1 MRVVKENLVRRR
13 SRHLA
18 GAGELQPRCRGCCG
32 RARVR
37 RAPRACGTGR
47 ARPSRPYRESSACV
61 AFTAFRFEP
70 AFDAPQFLSILH
82 CENVLNLG
90 VKRIRAMEDADRSS
104 KLSASNDEL
113 LLLAVRIVCL
123 GFLGY
128 WSLILI
134 RPFLTI
140 IVWSIIIAIALYPIF
155 DWLSAKLY
163 GHRALAAVAVTILSL
178 LVMLGPA
185 TWLALSLAETVR
197 TLLARLGD
205 GTLTFPPPSDA
216 IKAWP
221 LIGEKIYESWLL
233 ASTNLRALVI
243 EAAPHLKPLGSSL
256 LNAAG
261 SIGINLLKFII
272 AVVISG
278 FLLIPGPSLIHS
290 IKNVL
295 SRVAARGE
303 EFVDLAGATIRN
315 VSRGIIGIAIL
326 QALLAGVGLLFA
338 GVPAAGLFS
347 LLVLVFGIIQIGPS
361 VILLPLIIWSW
372 FTMDT
377 TTAVLFTLY
386 MVPVNLLDN
395 MLRPLVA
402 KGLSTPMPVILIGV
416 LGGTLVH
423 GMIGL
428 FVGPIVLSIAWQLL
442 VVWTRDTSRS
452 TPTAP

>member
-1 MRVVKENLVRRR
+1 
-13 SRHLA
+13 
-18 GAGELQPRCRGCCG
+18 
-32 RARVR
+32 
-37 RAPRACGTGR
+37 
-47 ARPSRPYRESSACV
+47 
-61 AFTAFRFEP
+61 
-70 AFDAPQFLSILH
+70 
-82 CENVLNLG
+82 
-90 VKRIRAMEDADRSS
+90 MEDADRSS

-140 IVWSIIIAIALYPIF
+140 IVWSIIIAVALSPIF

-163 GHRALAAVAVTILSL
+163 GHRALAAVAVTIFSL
-178 LVMLGPA
+178 LLMLGPA

-205 GTLTFPPPSDA
+205 GTLTFPPPSEEV
-216 IKAWP
+216 KAWP

-243 EAAPHLKPLGSSL
+243 EAAPHLKPIGSSL

-272 AVVISG
+272 AIVISG

-326 QALLAGVGLLFA
+326 QALLAGIGLLFA

-347 LLVLVFGIIQIGPS
+347 FLVLVLGIIQIGPS

-372 FTMDT
+372 FAMDAAM
-377 TTAVLFTLY
+377 AVLFTLY

-395 MLRPLVA
+395 ILRPLVA

-428 FVGPIVLSIAWQLL
+428 FVGPIVLSISWQLL
-442 VVWTRDTSRS
+442 RVWTRDQPKATEVVG
-452 TPTAP
+452 

>member
-1 MRVVKENLVRRR
+1 MGG
-13 SRHLA
+13 SQH
-18 GAGELQPRCRGCCG
+18 QRCRC
-32 RARVR
+32 
-37 RAPRACGTGR
+37 
-47 ARPSRPYRESSACV
+47 
-61 AFTAFRFEP
+61 EP
-70 AFDAPQFLSILH
+70 AFVAIQFLSIWH
-82 CENVLNLG
+82 CENVLDLDLE
-90 VKRIRAMEDADRSS
+90 RTAAMEDHDRSP
-104 KLSASNDEL
+104 KLSASNDEF
-113 LLLAVRIVCL
+113 LLLAIRIVCL

-140 IVWSIIIAIALYPIF
+140 IVWSIIIAVALYPMF
-155 DWLSAKLY
+155 DWFSAKLY
-163 GHRALAAVAVTILSL
+163 GHRAVAAAAITLLSL

-185 TWLALSLAETVR
+185 TWLALSLADTVR
-197 TLLARLGD
+197 TVLARLGD
-205 GTLTFPPPSDA
+205 GTLTFPPPSEA
-216 IKAWP
+216 VKAWP

-261 SIGINLLKFII
+261 SIGINLLKFVI

-290 IKNVL
+290 IKNLL
-295 SRVAARGE
+295 SHVAAARGQ

-315 VSRGIIGIAIL
+315 VSRGIIGIAVL
-326 QALLAGVGLLFA
+326 QALLAGIGLLFA

-347 LLVLVFGIIQIGPS
+347 FLVLVLGIIQIGPS

-372 FTMDT
+372 FAMDT

-402 KGLSTPMPVILIGV
+402 KGLSTPMPVILVGV

-423 GMIGL
+423 GVIGL

-442 VVWTRDTSRS
+442 VVWTRDE
-452 TPTAP
+452 PTATEVVR

>member
-1 MRVVKENLVRRR
+1 VK
-13 SRHLA
+13 
-18 GAGELQPRCRGCCG
+18 
-32 RARVR
+32 
-37 RAPRACGTGR
+37 
-47 ARPSRPYRESSACV
+47 
-61 AFTAFRFEP
+61 
-70 AFDAPQFLSILH
+70 D
-82 CENVLNLG
+82 
-90 VKRIRAMEDADRSS
+90 DDRLP
-104 KLSASNDEL
+104 KFSASNDEF
-113 LLLAVRIVCL
+113 LLLAIRIVCL
-123 GFLGY
+123 GFLAY

-140 IVWSIIIAIALYPIF
+140 IVWSIIIAVALYPIF

-163 GHRALAAVAVTILSL
+163 GHRALAAIAITIFSL

-197 TLLARLGD
+197 ILLARLGD
-205 GTLTFPPPSDA
+205 GTLTLPPPSEA
-216 IKAWP
+216 VKAWP
-221 LIGEKIYESWLL
+221 LIGEKIYEGWLL

-243 EAAPHLKPLGSSL
+243 EAAPHLKPLGSSM

-295 SRVAARGE
+295 GRVAAARGE

-347 LLVLVFGIIQIGPS
+347 FLVLVLGIIQIGPS

-372 FTMDT
+372 FAMDT
-377 TTAVLFTLY
+377 TMAVLFTLY

-395 MLRPLVA
+395 ILRPLVA

-442 VVWTRDTSRS
+442 AVWTRDEPKATEVVR
-452 TPTAP
+452 

>member
-1 MRVVKENLVRRR
+1 
-13 SRHLA
+13 
-18 GAGELQPRCRGCCG
+18 
-32 RARVR
+32 
-37 RAPRACGTGR
+37 
-47 ARPSRPYRESSACV
+47 
-61 AFTAFRFEP
+61 
-70 AFDAPQFLSILH
+70 
-82 CENVLNLG
+82 
-90 VKRIRAMEDADRSS
+90 MEDADRSS

-140 IVWSIIIAIALYPIF
+140 IVWSIIIAVALYPIF

-261 SIGINLLKFII
+261 SIGINLLKFIV

-347 LLVLVFGIIQIGPS
+347 FLVLVLGIIQIGPS
-361 VILLPLIIWSW
+361 VILLPLIVWSW
-372 FTMDT
+372 FAMDT
-377 TTAVLFTLY
+377 AMAVLFTLY

-395 MLRPLVA
+395 ILRPLVA
-402 KGLSTPMPVILIGV
+402 KGLSTPMPVILLGV

-428 FVGPIVLSIAWQLL
+428 FVGPIVLSIGWQLL
-442 VVWTRDTSRS
+442 VVWIRDE
-452 TPTAP
+452 PNAKEVVG

>member
-1 MRVVKENLVRRR
+1 
-13 SRHLA
+13 
-18 GAGELQPRCRGCCG
+18 
-32 RARVR
+32 
-37 RAPRACGTGR
+37 
-47 ARPSRPYRESSACV
+47 
-61 AFTAFRFEP
+61 
-70 AFDAPQFLSILH
+70 
-82 CENVLNLG
+82 
-90 VKRIRAMEDADRSS
+90 
-104 KLSASNDEL
+104 
-113 LLLAVRIVCL
+113 LAVRIVCL

-140 IVWSIIIAIALYPIF
+140 IVWSIIIAVALYPIF

-197 TLLARLGD
+197 SLLARLGD

-278 FLLIPGPSLIHS
+278 FLLVPGPSLIHS

-347 LLVLVFGIIQIGPS
+347 FLVLVLGIIQIGPS
-361 VILLPLIIWSW
+361 VILLPLIVWSW
-372 FTMDT
+372 FAMDT
-377 TTAVLFTLY
+377 AMAVLFTLY

-395 MLRPLVA
+395 ILRPLVA
-402 KGLSTPMPVILIGV
+402 KGLSTPMPVILLGV

-428 FVGPIVLSIAWQLL
+428 FVGPIVLSIGWQLL
-442 VVWTRDTSRS
+442 VVWIRDE
-452 TPTAP
+452 PNAKEVVG

>member
-1 MRVVKENLVRRR
+1 
-13 SRHLA
+13 
-18 GAGELQPRCRGCCG
+18 
-32 RARVR
+32 
-37 RAPRACGTGR
+37 
-47 ARPSRPYRESSACV
+47 
-61 AFTAFRFEP
+61 
-70 AFDAPQFLSILH
+70 
-82 CENVLNLG
+82 
-90 VKRIRAMEDADRSS
+90 MEDADRSS

-140 IVWSIIIAIALYPIF
+140 IVWSIIIAVALYPIF

-185 TWLALSLAETVR
+185 TWLALSLAEIVR

-205 GTLTFPPPSDA
+205 GTLTFPPPADA

-278 FLLIPGPSLIHS
+278 FLLVPGPSLIHS

-326 QALLAGVGLLFA
+326 QALLAGVALLFA

-347 LLVLVFGIIQIGPS
+347 FLVLVLGIIQVGPS

-372 FTMDT
+372 FAMDT
-377 TTAVLFTLY
+377 TMAILFTLY
-386 MVPVNLLDN
+386 MVPVNLVDN
-395 MLRPLVA
+395 ILRPLVA
-402 KGLSTPMPVILIGV
+402 KGLSTPMPVILLGV

-423 GMIGL
+423 GLIGL
-428 FVGPIVLSIAWQLL
+428 FVGPIVLSIGWQLL
-442 VVWTRDTSRS
+442 VVWIRDE
-452 TPTAP
+452 PNAKEVVG

>member
-1 MRVVKENLVRRR
+1 
-13 SRHLA
+13 
-18 GAGELQPRCRGCCG
+18 
-32 RARVR
+32 
-37 RAPRACGTGR
+37 
-47 ARPSRPYRESSACV
+47 
-61 AFTAFRFEP
+61 
-70 AFDAPQFLSILH
+70 
-82 CENVLNLG
+82 
-90 VKRIRAMEDADRSS
+90 MEDADRSS

-140 IVWSIIIAIALYPIF
+140 IVWSIIIAVALYPIF

-185 TWLALSLAETVR
+185 TWLALSLAEIVR

-205 GTLTFPPPSDA
+205 GTLTFPPPADA

-347 LLVLVFGIIQIGPS
+347 FLVLVLGIIQIGPS
-361 VILLPLIIWSW
+361 VILLPLIVWSW
-372 FTMDT
+372 FAMDT
-377 TTAVLFTLY
+377 AMAVLFTLY

-395 MLRPLVA
+395 ILRPLVA
-402 KGLSTPMPVILIGV
+402 KGLSTPMPVILLGV

-423 GMIGL
+423 GLIGL
-428 FVGPIVLSIAWQLL
+428 FVGPIVLSIGWQLL
-442 VVWTRDTSRS
+442 VVWIRDE
-452 TPTAP
+452 PNAKEVVG

>member
-1 MRVVKENLVRRR
+1 VK
-13 SRHLA
+13 
-18 GAGELQPRCRGCCG
+18 
-32 RARVR
+32 
-37 RAPRACGTGR
+37 
-47 ARPSRPYRESSACV
+47 
-61 AFTAFRFEP
+61 
-70 AFDAPQFLSILH
+70 D
-82 CENVLNLG
+82 
-90 VKRIRAMEDADRSS
+90 DDRSP

-113 LLLAVRIVCL
+113 LLLAIRIVCL
-123 GFLGY
+123 GFLAY

-140 IVWSIIIAIALYPIF
+140 IVWSIIIAVALYPIF
-155 DWLSAKLY
+155 EWLSAKLY
-163 GHRALAAVAVTILSL
+163 GHRELAALAITSLSL

-197 TLLARLGD
+197 ILLARLGD
-205 GTLTFPPPSDA
+205 GTLTLPPPSEA
-216 IKAWP
+216 VKAWP
-221 LIGEKIYESWLL
+221 LIGEKIYEGWLL

-243 EAAPHLKPLGSSL
+243 EAAPHLKPLGSSV

-261 SIGINLLKFII
+261 SMGINLLKFII

-295 SRVAARGE
+295 SRVAAARGE

-442 VVWTRDTSRS
+442 VVWTRDE
-452 TPTAP
+452 PKPIEMVG

>member
-1 MRVVKENLVRRR
+1 M
-13 SRHLA
+13 
-18 GAGELQPRCRGCCG
+18 QDDD
-32 RARVR
+32 
-37 RAPRACGTGR
+37 RAP
-47 ARPSRPYRESSACV
+47 
-61 AFTAFRFEP
+61 
-70 AFDAPQFLSILH
+70 
-82 CENVLNLG
+82 
-90 VKRIRAMEDADRSS
+90 
-104 KLSASNDEL
+104 KLITSNDEL
-113 LLLAVRIVCL
+113 LLLAIRIICL

-140 IVWSIIIAIALYPIF
+140 IVWSIIIAVALYPIF
-155 DWLSAKLY
+155 DWLSARLY
-163 GHRALAAVAVTILSL
+163 GHRAVAAALITILSL

-197 TLLARLGD
+197 ALLARLGD
-205 GTLTFPPPSDA
+205 GTLTLPPPSEA
-216 IKAWP
+216 VKAWP
-221 LIGEKIYESWLL
+221 LIGEKIYQSWLL
-233 ASTNLRALVI
+233 ASTNLRALVL

-256 LNAAG
+256 LTAAG
-261 SIGINLLKFII
+261 SMGINLLKFII
-272 AVVISG
+272 AVGISG

-295 SRVAARGE
+295 SHVAATRGE

-326 QALLAGVGLLFA
+326 QALLAGIGLLFA

-347 LLVLVFGIIQIGPS
+347 FLVLVLGIIQIGPS

-372 FTMDT
+372 FAMDT
-377 TTAVLFTLY
+377 TTAALFTLY

-395 MLRPLVA
+395 ILRPLVA
-402 KGLSTPMPVILIGV
+402 KGLSTPMPVILVGV

-428 FVGPIVLSIAWQLL
+428 FVGPIVLSIGWQLL
-442 VVWTRDTSRS
+442 VVWTRDEPS
-452 TPTAP
+452 AKEVVG

>member
-1 MRVVKENLVRRR
+1 VN
-13 SRHLA
+13 
-18 GAGELQPRCRGCCG
+18 
-32 RARVR
+32 
-37 RAPRACGTGR
+37 
-47 ARPSRPYRESSACV
+47 
-61 AFTAFRFEP
+61 
-70 AFDAPQFLSILH
+70 D
-82 CENVLNLG
+82 
-90 VKRIRAMEDADRSS
+90 DDRSL
-104 KLSASNDEL
+104 KLSASNEEL
-113 LLLAVRIVCL
+113 VLFVIRIVCL
-123 GFLGY
+123 GLLGY

-140 IVWSIIIAIALYPIF
+140 IVWSIIIAVALYPIF
-155 DWLSAKLY
+155 DWLSARLY
-163 GHRALAAVAVTILSL
+163 GHRALAAVAITVFTF

-197 TLLARLGD
+197 TLFARFGD
-205 GTLTFPPPSDA
+205 GSLAIPAPSEA
-216 IKAWP
+216 VKAWP
-221 LIGEKIYESWLL
+221 LIGEKIYEIWQL

-243 EAAPHLKPLGSSL
+243 EAAPHLKPLGTSL

-261 SIGINLLKFII
+261 SVGINLLKFIVALFI
-272 AVVISG
+272 AG
-278 FLLIPGPSLIHS
+278 FLLIPGPSLIHA

-295 SRVAARGE
+295 GRVAAQRGE

-326 QALLAGVGLLFA
+326 QALLAGIGLLFA

-347 LLVLVFGIIQIGPS
+347 FLVLLLGLVQIGPS
-361 VILLPLIIWSW
+361 LILVPLIIWSW
-372 FTMDT
+372 FAMDT

-395 MLRPLVA
+395 ILRPLVA

-416 LGGTLVH
+416 VGGTLVH

-442 VVWTRDTSRS
+442 MVWTRDEPKRIDVVG
-452 TPTAP
+452 

>member
-1 MRVVKENLVRRR
+1 
-13 SRHLA
+13 
-18 GAGELQPRCRGCCG
+18 
-32 RARVR
+32 
-37 RAPRACGTGR
+37 
-47 ARPSRPYRESSACV
+47 
-61 AFTAFRFEP
+61 
-70 AFDAPQFLSILH
+70 
-82 CENVLNLG
+82 
-90 VKRIRAMEDADRSS
+90 MEDHDRSP

-113 LLLAVRIVCL
+113 LLLAIRIVCL

-140 IVWSIIIAIALYPIF
+140 IVWSIIIAVALYPMF

-163 GHRALAAVAVTILSL
+163 GHRAVAAAAITVLSL
-178 LVMLGPA
+178 LVMLGPV
-185 TWLALSLAETVR
+185 TWLALSLADTVR
-197 TLLARLGD
+197 TVLARLGD
-205 GTLTFPPPSDA
+205 GTLTFPPPSEA
-216 IKAWP
+216 VKAWP

-261 SIGINLLKFII
+261 SIGINLLKFVI

-295 SRVAARGE
+295 SRVAAARGQ

-315 VSRGIIGIAIL
+315 VSRGIIGIATL
-326 QALLAGVGLLFA
+326 QALLAGIGLLFA

-347 LLVLVFGIIQIGPS
+347 FLVLVLGIIQIGPS

-372 FTMDT
+372 FAMDT

-395 MLRPLVA
+395 VLRPLVA
-402 KGLSTPMPVILIGV
+402 KGLSTPMPVILVGV

-442 VVWTRDTSRS
+442 VVWTRDE
-452 TPTAP
+452 PTEVVR